1 MRVDI
6 RRFACALACCA
17 AGPVVALSVAAAAV
31 AEPATPA
38 VPPAPGPAPAPPAQ
52 TAQAPQASAAEPG
65 VPASGPTVGTPH
77 LASPEALPPGSTMD
91 PTGQGTETP
100 NLSYLKDLWHAVQ
113 NQEISGKEALILG
126 IAQRGMNTPVP
137 NQAPGPNVPHLA
149 GRSGSADAAGSAD
162 AGRPGRSTGCGSGSC
177 ACSGRAGALSARI
190 RPAGSRPESDQH
202 GPARACAMVCPRIRR
217 AIVTR

>member
-6 RRFACALACCA
+6 RKCASMLVCGV

-137 NQAPGPNVPHLA
+137 NQAPGPNVPISPGAPEAPMPPGAPTPVAPGGPLPPA
-149 GRSGSADAAGSAD
+149 PAPAPAPAA
-162 AGRPGRSTGCGSGSC
+162 
-177 ACSGRAGALSARI
+177 
-190 RPAGSRPESDQH
+190 PAP
-202 GPARACAMVCPRIRR
+202 
-217 AIVTR
+217 